1 MLFPWKRFDDWQS
14 GLDGGKTES
23 MKFASTRFGN
33 LEVDDR
39 TILTFPTGI
48 LGFPEQ
54 RKYVILDHDT
64 EAPFKWLHCVEQPDL
79 AFVIIDPALFK
90 QDYRV
95 APSADALAE
104 IQATGDQDLVIAVL
118 LTIPSD
124 DPSRVTANLRGPL
137 VMNPDS
143 RLCKQLVLSD
153 ECPTRYPLFAHQQTN
168 TPILQNTA
176 V

>member
-1 MLFPWKRFDDWQS
+1 
-14 GLDGGKTES
+14 

-39 TILTFPTGI
+39 SILTFPTGI
-48 LGFPEQ
+48 LGFPD
-54 RKYVILDHDT
+54 RTKYVILDHDT
-64 EAPFKWLHCVEQPDL
+64 EAPFKWLHCVEQADL

-90 QDYRV
+90 PDYRV
-95 APSADALAE
+95 SPSHEALAE
-104 IQATGDQDLVIAVL
+104 IQATGDQDLVVAVL

-124 DPSRVTANLRGPL
+124 DPGRVTANLRGPL

-143 RLCKQLVLSD
+143 RLCKQVVLAED
-153 ECPTRYPLFAHQQTN
+153 CPTRYPLFALE
-168 TPILQNTA
+168 PVAGPPLQNTA

>member
-1 MLFPWKRFDDWQS
+1 
-14 GLDGGKTES
+14 

-48 LGFPEQ
+48 LGFPDQ
-54 RKYVILDHDT
+54 TKYVILDHDT
-64 EAPFKWLHCVEQPDL
+64 EAPFKWLHCVEQADL

-90 QDYRV
+90 PDYCVSPGQD
-95 APSADALAE
+95 DLAE
-104 IQATGDQDLVIAVL
+104 IEATRGQDLVIAVL

-124 DPSRVTANLRGPL
+124 DPGRVTANLRGPL

-143 RLCKQLVLSD
+143 RLCKQLVLSED
-153 ECPTRYPLFAHQQTN
+153 CPTRYPLFTLEQPT
-168 TPILQNTA
+168 TPVLQNTA

>member
-1 MLFPWKRFDDWQS
+1 
-14 GLDGGKTES
+14 

-48 LGFPEQ
+48 LGFPD
-54 RKYVILDHDT
+54 RTKYVILDHDT
-64 EAPFKWLHCVEQPDL
+64 EAPFKWLHCVEQADL

-90 QDYRV
+90 PDYCV
-95 APSADALAE
+95 APGQDALTE
-104 IQATGDQDLVIAVL
+104 IEAARGQDLVIAVV

-124 DPSRVTANLRGPL
+124 DPGRVTANLRGPL

-143 RLCKQLVLSD
+143 RLCKQVVLSED
-153 ECPTRYPLFAHQQTN
+153 CPTRYPLFTLEQSTA
-168 TPILQNTA
+168 PVLQNTA

>member
-1 MLFPWKRFDDWQS
+1 
-14 GLDGGKTES
+14 

-48 LGFPEQ
+48 LGFPD
-54 RKYVILDHDT
+54 RTKYVILDHDT
-64 EAPFKWLHCVEQPDL
+64 EAPFKWLHCVEQADL
-79 AFVIIDPALFK
+79 AFVIIDPVLFK
-90 QDYRV
+90 PDYRV
-95 APSADALAE
+95 APSQDALAE
-104 IQATGDQDLVIAVL
+104 IQATRDQDLVIAVL

-124 DPSRVTANLRGPL
+124 DPGRVTANLRGPL

-143 RLCKQLVLSD
+143 RLCKQVVLSED
-153 ECPTRYPLFAHQQTN
+153 CPTRYPLFTAERPG

-176 V
+176 G